1 MAYQLTPDLLT
12 GNKLIDEEHKQ
23 LITAINDLLAACAAG
38 KGRMELEK
46 TTRFLYDY
54 TARHFADEERLQ
66 QQYQYPDYVNHK
78 KYHEGFKK
86 VVAELCKK
94 LEEQGPTVALVGE
107 VNSAIAGWLIS
118 HIKREDVKVA
128 AYIREKK

>member
-1 MAYQLTPDLLT
+1 MAYQLTTDLLT

-94 LEEQGPTVALVGE
+94 LEEQGATVALVGE